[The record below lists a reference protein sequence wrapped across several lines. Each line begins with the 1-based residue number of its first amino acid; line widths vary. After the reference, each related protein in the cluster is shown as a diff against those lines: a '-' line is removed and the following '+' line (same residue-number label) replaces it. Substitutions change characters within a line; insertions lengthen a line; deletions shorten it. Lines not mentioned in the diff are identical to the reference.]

1 MKITIM
7 DSCGTRQDVNV
18 KLAHHKH
25 ALQDYKMVNNSLLSG
40 TLTAVLANASHILNA
55 QTDSIMKPVLVS
67 F

>member
-7 DSCGTRQDVNV
+7 DSCGTSKDVNV

-25 ALQDYKMVNNSLLSG
+25 ALQNFKMVERSLLSG
-40 TLTAVLANASHILNA
+40 ILTAVLANASHILNA